1 MSKNKKPKRYLFEEV
16 LDFLKHNDTKTFN
29 YKQLGAA
36 MEINTDGER
45 LELIQVLESLKQ
57 QGFVVEPETGKY
69 RIKETKQIVTGTID
83 FTTQGT
89 AFVIFSET
97 EDDIYIPQYKSR
109 DALQGDLVKV
119 QLIQRRSGKR
129 KEGEVIEVIKR
140 AKTEFVGTIKINP
153 KFAFVI
159 PDSHKIHVDFFIN
172 SRDIKGAEDGQKVK
186 IKLKEWRSG
195 DQNPTGVVEEVFGF
209 PGVHKTEMNAIMA
222 EYGLPEHFPDQVEEA
237 AKKIN
242 TAVTKEEI
250 AKRRDFRDVTTFT
263 IDPVDAK
270 DFDDALS
277 LQKLDN
283 GLWEVGVH
291 IADVT
296 HFLKVGSILDDEAV
310 DRATSVYLVDRCI
323 PMLPEVLS
331 NFACSLRPNED
342 KYCFSAVFQLD
353 ENADI
358 QSQWFGKTV
367 INSDKRFAYED
378 VQTIIETEEGEYKDE
393 ILLLDRLA
401 KKLRTERT
409 KRGSIFFDKAEVK
422 FNLDE
427 EGNPIGVFFKTQKD
441 AHKLIEDFMLLANRT
456 VAEFLAKGGT
466 NDNDPKHQNA
476 KKKDD
481 PKNLCVYRIHD
492 VPSDEKMQ
500 ELSGFVARFGYDMQL
515 GGRQKSAQAIN
526 KLLSDVK
533 NKKEQG
539 MIEMLAV
546 RSMPKAIYTTKNAG
560 HYGLGFEYYTHFTSP
575 IRRYPDVMVHR
586 LLEARLNGTK
596 YSTQEDLE
604 LLCKHSSD
612 MERTAAE
619 AERASVKYKQ
629 VEFMKDKIGETF
641 DAIISGVTEWGI
653 YAEIVENK
661 CEGMIKTRDLKGD
674 QFTFD
679 SDNYRYVGRNTGK
692 IYTLG
697 DAVKIVVVDADLV
710 KKQLNFAFPESESG
724 AGRSNFGDNRSNFDD
739 NRSRS
744 RGASGSSRGGSKS
757 SSRGG
762 EKSNSRGGEKS
773 SSGFGDKKKS
783 GFGDRKSGSNKKRRR

>member
-16 LDFLKHNDTKTFN
+16 LDFLKHNDTKVFN

-45 LELIQVLESLKQ
+45 LQLIEALEALKH
-57 QGFVVEPETGKY
+57 QGFVVEKETGKY
-69 RIKETKQIVTGTID
+69 QIKESKQYITGTID
-83 FTTQGT
+83 FTSQGT
-89 AFVIFSET
+89 AFVVFSES
-97 EDDIYIPQYKSR
+97 EDDIYIPQYKSKN
-109 DALQGDLVKV
+109 ALQGDLVKL
-119 QLIQRRSGKR
+119 QLLQKRSGKR

-159 PDSHKIHVDFFIN
+159 PDSHKIHVDFFIHLG
-172 SRDIKGAEDGQKVK
+172 DIKDAEDGQKVK
-186 IKLKEWRSG
+186 IKLKEWKAN
-195 DQNPTGVVEEVFGF
+195 DKNPIGVVEEVFGF

-222 EYGLPEHFPDQVEEA
+222 EYGLPEHFPDVVEKE
-237 AKKIN
+237 AKKLN
-242 TAVTKEEI
+242 TAITKEEI
-250 AKRRDFRDVTTFT
+250 DKRRDFREVLTFT

-277 LQKLDN
+277 IQKLDN

-296 HFLKVGSILDDEAV
+296 HFLKPGSILDNEAV
-310 DRATSVYLVDRCI
+310 ERATSVYLVDRVI

-342 KYCFSAVFQLD
+342 KYCFSAVFQMD
-353 ENADI
+353 DNADI
-358 QSQWFGKTV
+358 ADQWFGKTL
-367 INSDKRFAYED
+367 IHSNKRFAYED
-378 VQTIIETEEGEYKDE
+378 VQTIIETEEGEYSKE
-393 ILLLDRLA
+393 VLLLDRLA
-401 KKLRTERT
+401 KKLRSERT

-441 AHKLIEDFMLLANRT
+441 AHKLIEDFMLLANRS
-456 VAEFLAKGGT
+456 VAEFLGKGGK
-466 NDNDPKHQNA
+466 NDENPKHQNQ

-492 VPSDEKMQ
+492 TPSDEKMA
-500 ELSGFVARFGYDMQL
+500 ELSGFVARFGYQMQL
-515 GGRQKSAQAIN
+515 GSKQKMAQSIN
-526 KLLSDVK
+526 KLLVDVK

-596 YSTQEDLE
+596 YSTQDDLE
-604 LLCKHSSD
+604 KLCKHSSD
-612 MERTAAE
+612 QERVAAE

-629 VEFMKDKIGETF
+629 VEFMSDKIGQTF
-641 DAIISGVTEWGI
+641 DALISGVTEWGI
-653 YAEIVENK
+653 YAEIIENK
-661 CEGMIKTRDLKGD
+661 CEGMIKSRDLKGD
-674 QFTFD
+674 QFSYD

-697 DAVKIVVVDADLV
+697 DPVQIVVVDADLV
-710 KKQLNFAFPESESG
+710 KKQLNFAFADSEGGSG
-724 AGRSNFGDNRSNFDD
+724 SSKFGDNRSNFDD
-739 NRSRS
+739 NRSR
-744 RGASGSSRGGSKS
+744 GG
-757 SSRGG
+757 GG
-762 EKSNSRGGEKS
+762 KKNYGGKSNSGSKNDRNDKGSKGGKS
-773 SSGFGDKKKS
+773 KKS
-783 GFGDRKSGSNKKRRR
+783 RRR